1 MGICKDWYGYEDG
14 NGYEMSLRSKI
25 QILVTAL
32 SSKVFLIWMVGGWVV
47 YYVFS
52 EIWMDEAFGFFAE
65 GIGRDPLVQFSFVLF
80 LLSGFLNLV
89 RASKEV
95 LKSGRI
101 QFAAWVVLPLGVLL
115 FLAGFFISLYSRE
128 AGQRIIGEGDIIK
141 PPWVTETYNV
151 TDIEPG
157 LRDSLLDIESD
168 KGIFSHEPKM
178 TLVDRNSNSHVV
190 GAFPPTKID
199 GTYYHI
205 LNFGIAPGIKFY
217 KDSSVRFEGYMPL
230 KVLMPGSS
238 DYFEIGPYPY
248 RFLVSIQ
255 PENVARRQQG
265 SALRYD
271 LKAPVY
277 NMQVFKNEKIIA
289 DGNSKGGIRF
299 DDYTIQFTDH
309 TYWVML
315 EAVKT
320 PGMPVLIA
328 GILLIVIGVP
338 LWLLRIFLRFRFT
351 S

>member
-1 MGICKDWYGYEDG
+1 
-14 NGYEMSLRSKI
+14 MSLLLRIKTLI
-25 QILVTAL
+25 AAL
-32 SSKVFLIWMVGGWVV
+32 SSRAFLLWMIGGWVV

-52 EIWMDEAFGFFAE
+52 AIWVDEAFGSFAV
-65 GIGRDPLVQFSFVLF
+65 GIATDPLVQFPFALF
-80 LLSGFLNLV
+80 LVSGYMNLV

-95 LKSGRI
+95 LKSGRL
-101 QFAAWVVLPLGVLL
+101 QFAAWVVMPIGVLL
-115 FLAGFFISLYSRE
+115 FLTGFFISLYSRE

-141 PPWVTETYNV
+141 PPWVTETYHV
-151 TDIEPG
+151 KDIAPG
-157 LRDSLLDIESD
+157 LKKSLLDIESD
-168 KGIFSHEPKM
+168 KGIFLHEPTM

-205 LNFGIAPGIKFY
+205 LNFGIAPGIMLY
-217 KDSSVRFEGYMPL
+217 KDDSVRFKGYMPL

-238 DYFEIGPYPY
+238 DYFEIGSYPY
-248 RFLVSIQ
+248 RFLVSLQ
-255 PENVARRQQG
+255 PENVARRRDG

-277 NMQVFKNEKIIA
+277 NMQVFRDEKIIA
-289 DGNSKGGIRF
+289 EGNSREGILF
-299 DDYTIQFTDH
+299 DDYTVKFTDH

-315 EAVKT
+315 EAAKT

-338 LWLLRIFLRFRFT
+338 LWLLRTILQFRSF